1 MWGFLVFLIGLAYG
15 WMSPGRQDKSQLFM
29 RGLLIGVVIA
39 IVLAVLGF
47 FFGSNPVTGT
57 GDVSFFGI
65 VWTTIVLSLAFIVGV
80 WLGDMIEGRRSRVGG
95 VRRV

>member
-15 WMSPGRQDKSQLFM
+15 WMSPGRQDKSRLFM
-29 RGLLIGVVIA
+29 RGLLWGVVIA
-39 IVLAVLGF
+39 VVLALIGF

-57 GDVSFFGI
+57 GNVGFFDV
-65 VWTTIVLSLAFIVGV
+65 VWTAIVLSLAFILGV
-80 WLGDMIEGRRSRVGG
+80 WLGDMIEGRRARTGG